1 LLFKQEILV
10 SSQKRMPITN
20 MDRLPTA
27 RECLERR
34 RIKEIRTPTE
44 AVVFFIC
51 LVLIAAFGFLS
62 FAKVYSL
69 SDTQNSTQSKLTLIN
84 DTLSRILMQQQFDVM
99 HGMAKWS
106 ISEREA
112 NNTLRLLI

>member
-1 LLFKQEILV
+1 
-10 SSQKRMPITN
+10 

-34 RIKEIRTPTE
+34 RIKEIRTPKE

-69 SDTQNSTQSKLTLIN
+69 SDTQNSNLNKLTLVN
-84 DTLSRILMQQQFDVM
+84 DTLTRILMQQQFDVM
-99 HGMAKWS
+99 NGIVNWS
-106 ISEREA
+106 ITEREA
-112 NNTLRLLI
+112 NNSARLLI